1 MPLEWHPVSPE
12 RPLPAGNQQIIV
24 QLKEG
29 TKYAHNLR
37 ASHQERD
44 DDESYSGAYRKLTG
58 PYCVV
63 VLVAWAKDGFGRQYP
78 VNFRAECGNIPFADV
93 SRWALIE

>member
-1 MPLEWHPVSPE
+1 
-12 RPLPAGNQQIIV
+12 
-24 QLKEG
+24 
-29 TKYAHNLR
+29 
-37 ASHQERD
+37 
-44 DDESYSGAYRKLTG
+44 
-58 PYCVV
+58 V